1 MNNLSI
7 QIPVEAIRSI
17 VREEIAAQKAAEES
31 ELMKAREPRRHMRI
45 GKYSCYPRLR
55 KVYSS
60 YEELGKVINKGKAPV
75 EKRMKGEIAFSERE
89 KELILKD
96 LGEEVNTANKR
107 KFFDIGRKEK
117 IA

>member
-17 VREEIAAQKAAEES
+17 VREEIAAQKAAEEA
-31 ELMKAREPRRHMRI
+31 ELMKAREPRQHMRI

-55 KVYSS
+55 RLYTK
-60 YEELGKVINKGKAPV
+60 EELGRVINKGRAGVDSRLHGKVP
-75 EKRMKGEIAFSERE
+75 FSEKE

-96 LGEEVNTANKR
+96 LGEEVNAVNKR
-107 KFFDIGRKEK
+107 KYFDIGRKEK
-117 IA
+117 IS